1 MSTYRQKNNMVQSE
15 ISLRLTSIFL
25 VLILALLLVVAFAFL
40 MKQREARAIRIA
52 QRDVLLEELKNLEDE
67 SVRLDQLE
75 EMANEPA
82 FIEQIARNELGMIQ
96 EDEKIFK
103 EIP

>member
-67 SVRLDQLE
+67 SVSLDQLE

>member
-1 MSTYRQKNNMVQSE
+1 MNTYRQKNNMVQSE

-67 SVRLDQLE
+67 SVSLDQLE

>member
-1 MSTYRQKNNMVQSE
+1 MVQSE

-67 SVRLDQLE
+67 SVSLDQLE